1 MLIVV
6 IGLFF
11 RMRVLIR
18 SVTVFIGPSFCY
30 GSQPCRNDADDILCF
45 QQQAHDKHQS
55 SVSRHTNNSISLFS
69 GRAGIFMLQ
78 EWIEKDLA
86 CLLET
91 DSMLAKVGMR
101 LFPIPDEGLAFV
113 QEGSVHD
120 PSVYTLYV

>member
-18 SVTVFIGPSFCY
+18 SVTVFIGPSFYC
-30 GSQPCRNDADDILCF
+30 GSRPCRNDADDILCF

-55 SVSRHTNNSISLFS
+55 SVSRHTNHSISLFS
-69 GRAGIFMLQ
+69 SRAGIFMLQ
-78 EWIEKDLA
+78 EWIEEYLA

-101 LFPIPDEGLAFV
+101 LFPIPDEGLALAEEGFV
-113 QEGSVHD
+113 HNS
-120 PSVYTLYV
+120 SVYTLYA